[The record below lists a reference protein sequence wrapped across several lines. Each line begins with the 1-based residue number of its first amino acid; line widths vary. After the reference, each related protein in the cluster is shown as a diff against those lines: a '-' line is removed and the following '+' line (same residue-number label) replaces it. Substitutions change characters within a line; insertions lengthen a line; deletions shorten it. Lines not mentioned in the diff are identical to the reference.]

1 MVTKIFVKANQLLV
15 WSQLDLLEDIPMS
28 LNYSISDIRNP
39 ENRDGN
45 YSKTIRIPGTKEN
58 NELFTDIFEI
68 DIDGSFNPA
77 VKSDVEILIDDIS
90 VFRGD
95 LQLLRVYIKDTNFI
109 DYDVQVIGNAPTLFQ
124 ELGDKTVSAL
134 DFSDLDHDY
143 RYANIVASWTPTL
156 GTGYVYPLINYDQT
170 TTNVYQVNDFCPAI
184 FAKEYWD
191 RIMELA
197 GYTYT
202 STFIDSTYFK
212 SLIIPYSGNGLRL
225 TNADVQARTFRASL
239 SGYYETPDIY
249 PANTLYNPQLLN
261 IVFDDDSTSPNFDT
275 GGNYNT
281 ASGRFTAVNAG
292 AYNLNSDLSF
302 VGRLLA
308 SGVLQDTT
316 PTVTLQ
322 SGVQNVFL
330 NAGDYVNVRIR
341 VSWLDVIPAI
351 SRQFS
356 VRVEY
361 IKNGTT
367 ILNTAQVPAGLLV
380 VTGNGNEMFLRV
392 AADSLFYNG
401 VATDTI
407 TEGMTMLM
415 NNTLPPAD
423 TKLRDIL
430 VSFIRMFNLY
440 IEVDP
445 DDTKNILVEPRD
457 DYYLTGSNNALD
469 WTDKLDESQDI
480 VVTPMGELD
489 SKSFLFTYKEDKDYY
504 NEKYQR
510 SNNEIYGRYE
520 QFITNDFS
528 KNQKKIDVIFSP
540 TPLVGN
546 TQSNRIVPHIYQ
558 FDEQNN
564 TIQRKATNIRIL
576 YWGGTLSTQTWTIKS
591 LVPSVTLYAQT
602 TYPYAGHLDNPY
614 SPDVE
619 LNWGTP
625 NELYYGYNAFIS
637 PPNLEYTNNTLYNKF
652 YKAMID
658 ELSDSDSKLVTCYL
672 RLTPEDVEFLSFRRI
687 YVIKGYYLRL
697 QSINDYNPISNQLTK
712 VEFLKIKDGQSFQ
725 VTKEEIIGGIGSSI
739 GGMVMPGFVV
749 DGKPL
754 TGEVL
759 PGKIIRYGQ
768 GGFLDASSTQLVING
783 DDNNVHAN
791 CQRLMIEG
799 ESNTVYANSSGVVI
813 FGDSNILEGNNENI
827 NLINSS
833 GVTVQ
838 FGVSGVTTLNIY
850 DQTITQSGLYMNNPT
865 IIDSGGEV
873 TLDLDDPAIFG
884 SNLLTI
890 PSEYSLQSRFILT
903 GASAS
908 YEIVRLL
915 QIPDVDFRIRKGGSI
930 TDLKFT
936 TGGFILTPS
945 PSTYALLDGT
955 TNDYIIFRKV
965 GTAVKQ
971 LEVNVY

>member
-225 TNADVQARTFRASL
+225 TNADIQARTFRASL
-239 SGYYETPDIY
+239 SGYYETPDLFNVFS
-249 PANTLYNPQLLN
+249 PAFSSS
-261 IVFDDDSTSPNFDT
+261 IVPFDDDSTSPNFDT
-275 GGNYNT
+275 GGNFNT
-281 ASGRFTAVNAG
+281 SSGRFVPVEAG
-292 AYNLNSDLSF
+292 SYKLNTTLSL
-302 VGRLLA
+302 VGYWYLG
-308 SGVLQDTT
+308 GVLDSTSNTFNVQ
-316 PTVTLQ
+316 LQ
-322 SGVQNVFL
+322 ADNIFL
-330 NAGDYVNVRIR
+330 VVGDYVNVR
-341 VSWLDVIPAI
+341 
-351 SRQFS
+351 
-356 VRVEY
+356 VRYNRDPILGFDINCFVEFV
-361 IKNGTT
+361 KNGTT
-367 ILNTAQVPAGLLV
+367 VLNSVYVELPKIGGTAFFD
-380 VTGNGNEMFLRV
+380 EIKLRV
-392 AADSLFYNG
+392 AATSLYYNG

-528 KNQKKIDVIFSP
+528 KAQKKIDVIFSP

-576 YWGGTLSTQTWTIKS
+576 YWGGLLSTQTWIIKS
-591 LVPSVTLYAQT
+591 LVPSVTPYPQT

-813 FGDSNILEGNNENI
+813 FGDSNVLEGNNENI

>member
-45 YSKTIRIPGTKEN
+45 YSKTIRIPGTKAN

-225 TNADVQARTFRASL
+225 TNADVQARTFRSSL
-239 SGYYETPDIY
+239 SGYYESSDIFGGIQY
-249 PANTLYNPQLLN
+249 RT
-261 IVFDDDSTSPNFDT
+261 IVFDDDTTSPNFDT

-292 AYNLNSDLSF
+292 YYNLNVSIGLLLHYFNGGIDVGNTSTYNATLS
-302 VGRLLA
+302 
-308 SGVLQDTT
+308 TNNT
-316 PTVTLQ
+316 
-322 SGVQNVFL
+322 FL
-330 NAGDYVNVRIR
+330 NAGDYVTVQVRLQWTGNV
-341 VSWLDVIPAI
+341 STCQL
-351 SRQFS
+351 QL
-356 VRVEY
+356 Y
-361 IKNGTT
+361 KNGATV
-367 ILNTAQVPAGLLV
+367 LNSGFVGIFSTV
-380 VTGNGNEMFLRV
+380 VVFDEARLRATGG
-392 AADSLFYNG
+392 SLYYNG

-576 YWGGTLSTQTWTIKS
+576 YWGGLLSTQTWIIKS
-591 LVPSVTLYAQT
+591 LVPSVTPYPQS

-936 TGGFILTPS
+936 TGGFILTPG
-945 PSTYALLDGT
+945 PSTYARLDGT